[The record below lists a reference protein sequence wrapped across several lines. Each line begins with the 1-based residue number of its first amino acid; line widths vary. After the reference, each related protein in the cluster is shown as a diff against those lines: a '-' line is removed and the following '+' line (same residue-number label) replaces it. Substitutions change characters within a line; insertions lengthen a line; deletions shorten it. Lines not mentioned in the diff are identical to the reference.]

1 MNFRRG
7 FGREGDSF
15 QIAPLIDIVFLLL
28 VFFIVT
34 GALAAQERETQIQ
47 LPKTTEADTRR
58 RVKQDIVVNI
68 TRTGQI
74 WINNRRYSIVNLRSM
89 LKDLQ
94 GSAGP
99 VPMSVIVRA
108 DGGTKYENVAKVLEA
123 CVAVKIEKVSFVSLD
138 APPLKSP

>member
-34 GALAAQERETQIQ
+34 GSLAAQERETLIQ
-47 LPKTTEADTRR
+47 LPKTTAAVTRR
-58 RVKQDIVVNI
+58 REKLDIVVNI

-74 WINNRRYSIVNLRSM
+74 WINNRRYSIVNLQRV
-89 LKDLQ
+89 LVDIQ
-94 GSAGP
+94 RSAGP
-99 VPMSVIVRA
+99 VPVSVIVRA
-108 DGGTKYENVAKVLEA
+108 DGATKYENVAKVLDA
-123 CVAVKIEKVSFVSLD
+123 CVAVKIKSVSFVSLG
-138 APPLKSP
+138 AARRERP

>member
-34 GALAAQERETQIQ
+34 GALAAQERETLIR
-47 LPKTTEADTRR
+47 LPKTTEAVTRR
-58 RVKQDIVVNI
+58 REKLDIVVNI

-74 WINNRRYSIVNLRSM
+74 WINNRRYSIVNLQRVLVDM
-89 LKDLQ
+89 Q
-94 GSAGP
+94 RSAGP
-99 VPMSVIVRA
+99 VPVSVIVRA
-108 DGGTKYENVAKVLEA
+108 DGATKYENVAKVLDA
-123 CVAVKIEKVSFVSLD
+123 CVAVKIKSVSFVSLG
-138 APPLKSP
+138 AARREIP